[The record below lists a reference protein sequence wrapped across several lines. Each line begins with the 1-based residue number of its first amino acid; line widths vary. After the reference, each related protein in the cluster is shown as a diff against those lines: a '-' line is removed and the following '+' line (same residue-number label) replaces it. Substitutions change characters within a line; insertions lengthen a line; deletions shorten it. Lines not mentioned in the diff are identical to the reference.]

1 VLISYNN
8 NEFKENKMEENG
20 LEEQLTDDIDERE
33 EFAEE
38 ISVSPEVVVLQ
49 VRVEVVQQQFLLLT
63 FLHLGDDPQVQVH
76 DQGRDLAGLPILP
89 KPTRNVEQNCLKKNP
104 F

>member
-1 VLISYNN
+1 
-8 NEFKENKMEENG
+8 MEENG

-49 VRVEVVQQQFLLLT
+49 VRVEVVQQ
-63 FLHLGDDPQVQVH
+63 
-76 DQGRDLAGLPILP
+76 
-89 KPTRNVEQNCLKKNP
+89 
-104 F
+104 